1 MKVSLVYPGIVGKG
15 FDSIGQGMDSGWIS
29 HGLAIL
35 GACAGEAGH
44 DVNLIDL
51 RALKGWD
58 PVSYTHLDVYKR
70 QAVTILSFLPSFFI

>member
-35 GACAGEAGH
+35 AACAREAGH
-44 DVNLIDL
+44 EVNLIDL
-51 RALKGWD
+51 RALKSWEHFRQVLDRAAAGCGW
-58 PVSYTHLDVYKR
+58 
-70 QAVTILSFLPSFFI
+70 A